1 MSGQNDSG
9 RMGDDQEVFGK
20 APNSGDASLNMSS
33 KIDERTSLLPDGTRA
48 IKKNDNLDESSSAKV
63 DGEGRADGTASD
75 DDSRPMSRSQIYT
88 RREEVVD
95 KALISAVK
103 TLASLTR
110 QYDLMAYSRHPRIMK
125 VFADK
130 YTI

>member
-1 MSGQNDSG
+1 
-9 RMGDDQEVFGK
+9 MGDDQEVFGK

-48 IKKNDNLDESSSAKV
+48 IKKGENLDESSSAKV

-75 DDSRPMSRSQIYT
+75 DDSRPMSRSEIYR

-110 QYDLMAYSRHPRIMK
+110 
-125 VFADK
+125 
-130 YTI
+130 